1 MFEVRKKLL
10 TAKGAELH
18 AKSLKGEKIEFTRFE
33 LGNGTYTGTETDDA
47 LRKMTALKSKKS
59 SYGISSIEV
68 KNTSTCVLTLVAT
81 NKDVKTGYFVTE
93 LGIYAKGSDNKEV
106 LYYILVATNSN
117 PDWMSAYNSIAP
129 STLRYYN
136 YISVGD
142 ASNVTITGGTGA
154 VATMDDVNAVK
165 NSLNAA
171 VERIDALETVTF
183 AINADDGGLDII
195 VKED

>member
-10 TAKGAELH
+10 TEKGAELH
-18 AKSLKGEKIEFTRFE
+18 AKSLAGGKIEFTRFE

-47 LRKMTALKSKKS
+47 IRKMTKLKSVKN
-59 SYGISSIEV
+59 SYGIGGIEV
-68 KNTSTCVLTLVAT
+68 KNTQTCVLTLVAT
-81 NKDVKTGYFVTE
+81 NKDVKTGYYVRE
-93 LGIYAKGSDNKEV
+93 LGIYAKGSDGVEV
-106 LYYILVATNSN
+106 LYYILVATNDN
-117 PDWMSAYNSIAP
+117 PDWMSAYNSVAP

-154 VATMDDVNAVK
+154 VALKSDLD
-165 NSLNAA
+165 AA
-171 VERIDALETVTF
+171 VDRIEALETAAKIQLVM
-183 AINADDGGLDII
+183 NADDGGLDII